1 MNNLHTFTIGD
12 KVLHDILGEGKIYTV
27 YDNYIYKVI
36 FKDRT
41 ELCSEKE
48 LKFIQPIKPKSI
60 LTLDLGTQMGW
71 AIKSQSQILSG
82 TQSFKDTRFSGG
94 GIRYYNFQKWLINI
108 YSTGSISE
116 VWYEEIVRH
125 GINNQTAV
133 AHTYGGFLAT
143 LQIFCEDNKIPYQGV
158 SVGTIKKHITG
169 KGNANKQMVID
180 AIKLKGFDPK
190 DDNEAD
196 ALAILDYVINGI
208 K

>member
-1 MNNLHTFTIGD
+1 MA
-12 KVLHDILGEGKIYTV
+12 
-27 YDNYIYKVI
+27 
-36 FKDRT
+36 
-41 ELCSEKE
+41 
-48 LKFIQPIKPKSI
+48 I

-71 AIKSQSQILSG
+71 AMKSQSQILSG
-82 TQSFKDTRFSGG
+82 TQSFKDTRFTGG
-94 GIRYYNFQKWLINI
+94 GMRFYLFQKWLMSIH
-108 YSTGSISE
+108 STGSISE
-116 VWYEEIVRH
+116 VWYEEVARH

-158 SVGTIKKHITG
+158 PISTIKKHITG

-196 ALAILDYVINGI
+196 ALAILDYVLNGV

>member
-1 MNNLHTFTIGD
+1 MIFTFAIGD
-12 KVLHDILGEGKIYTV
+12 KVLHSNLGIGQIYEV
-27 YDNYIYKVI
+27 YDDSIYKVL
-36 FKDRT
+36 FKNTT
-41 ELCSEKE
+41 ELCLEKE
-48 LKFIQPIKPKSI
+48 LTLIKETVSKSI

-71 AIKSQSQILSG
+71 AIKSQSQIISG
-82 TQSFKDTRFSGG
+82 TQLFKDTRFSGG
-94 GIRYYNFQKWLINI
+94 GMRFYLFQKWLVST

-116 VWYEEIVRH
+116 IWYEEVAKH

-158 SVGTIKKHITG
+158 PVGTIKKHITG

-180 AIKLKGFDPK
+180 AIKLKGFNPK

-196 ALAILDYVINGI
+196 ALAILDYVLYGI